1 MTKSPADAAPSLTE
15 LRDTGLPEQTLAKQ
29 WPAEAGALPP
39 LWAGSRRRHL
49 RLLVV
54 SGLGQAAA
62 AGVAAGLISNLLR
75 GSGANHRLLWF
86 TLLVAAAVAVGALR
100 MAERILAE
108 RLSQSYV
115 HEIRLGLIRRNLA
128 DGRVRSVGVA
138 VTRTTND
145 LGSVKNWISQGVAPL
160 AVGIPLILGASIA
173 LILLEPLLAIGL
185 VVPIGA
191 LLSAMRALAPVAYE
205 RSRKLRRRRGA
216 LSSQIADTIMSTAAI
231 RSAGGSKW
239 ELKLIERYS
248 ANLVKAAIQRAKVAG
263 ALRGVAAATSGV
275 AAAMVVGIGLVA
287 RVPTHSIA
295 GALII
300 MGFMSS
306 PIHDLGRVTEFRQTY
321 RAARRIIGPAIEP
334 ADDSSAGS
342 TRLTPAASGN
352 SADEGV
358 SARGVRISG
367 ELAMQELV
375 AQPGDRIV
383 IATGSKRLN
392 SEALDRLVGLRNLDS
407 GEVFVGGRDL
417 SVAGPKDLRRLVGYA
432 AQGMMLVRGTVAR
445 TVRYRSPDTDAE
457 EVDRLLAEVGLADCV
472 AKLPQQADTVL
483 VHGGEPLTIPERAR
497 LLLARAILNEPPLL
511 VFDNLDADL
520 GKDGRDTMRRLLSNY
535 PGVVILASD
544 DPDLIVT
551 PTRVWRTETVL
562 PSDGVQ
568 PATSSHET
576 LRGQHESAT

>member
-1 MTKSPADAAPSLTE
+1 MTESPADTAPSLTE
-15 LRDTGLPEQTLAKQ
+15 LRDPGRPAQTLAKQ
-29 WPAEAGALPP
+29 RPAETGALPP

-49 RLLVV
+49 SLLVL

-62 AGVAAGLISNLLR
+62 AGVAGRLISNLLR

-86 TLLVAAAVAVGALR
+86 TVLVAAAVAVGVLR

-145 LGSVKNWISQGVAPL
+145 LASVKNWISQGVAPL

-173 LILLEPLLAIGL
+173 LALLEPLLAIGL
-185 VVPIGA
+185 VIPLGA
-191 LLSAMRALAPVAYE
+191 LLLAMRALAPVAYE
-205 RSRKLRRRRGA
+205 RSRRLRRRRGA
-216 LSSQIADTIMSTAAI
+216 LSSQVADTIMSTAAI
-231 RSAGGSKW
+231 RSAGGQRW
-239 ELKLIERYS
+239 ELKLIERFS

-275 AAAMVVGIGLVA
+275 AAAMVVGIGLTA
-287 RVPTHSIA
+287 KVPTHNIA

-334 ADDSSAGS
+334 ADSLSAVS
-342 TRLTPAASGN
+342 TRLTPATSES

-367 ELAMQELV
+367 ELAMQELI
-375 AQPGDRIV
+375 ARPGDRVV

-392 SEALDRLVGLRNLDS
+392 SQVLDRLVGLRLLDP
-407 GEVFVGGRDL
+407 GEVFVGGEHL
-417 SVAGPKDLRRLVGYA
+417 AGADPKDLRRLLGYA

-445 TVRYRSPDTDAE
+445 MVRYRSPDTGAE

-497 LLLARAILNEPPLL
+497 LLLARAILNQPPLL

-520 GKDGRDTMRRLLSNY
+520 GKDGRDTMRRVLINY

-551 PTRVWRTETVL
+551 PTRVWRPETV
-562 PSDGVQ
+562 PPPDDVH
-568 PATSSHET
+568 PAVPWQET
-576 LRGQHESAT
+576 FHWQHESAI